1 MTLKYL
7 RPLVLVFLSVQFFG
21 QQVLIKDAI
30 TEDVISHV
38 IVTGKNIEG
47 YTTSN
52 EDGVLDITQFMNCDS
67 IYFKHV
73 DYKFFAT
80 TPDILRTNGFKVY
93 LDHISLSLG
102 EVIIAANRW
111 KEKSDDIP
119 QYHIT
124 VKPADIKLQN
134 PQTTAD
140 LLAVSGKVYIQKSQQ
155 GGGSPM
161 IRGFATNRLLYT
173 VDGVRMNTAIF
184 RGGNIQNVISLD
196 PFAIRNTEVIF
207 GPGSVIYGSDAIG
220 GVMSFTTLE
229 PVLSTN
235 DKLLVKGNAASRYSS
250 ANSEFTKH
258 LDFSLGWKKFGMA
271 TSVSHFHYGDLHQGT
286 VGPDDYIK
294 PFNVNRINDSDVV
307 SVNEDPTLQSPS
319 GYDQLNVMQ
328 KFKYKPS
335 NKLEFDYGFHYSTT
349 SDYSRYDRHL
359 RLGKGLPRYGEWS
372 YGPQIWMM
380 NHLEI
385 KYISSNKLFDELKV
399 NLAHQY
405 FEESRISRDI
415 NKPTKEV
422 RIEEVGAISA
432 NLDFIKRIDSTHLF
446 TYGVEYIYN
455 DVTSI
460 GKDINIEDNT
470 EEVGPARYP
479 QATWQSTAV
488 FITDRIRMNKNTNLS
503 LGLRYNQYIM
513 DALFDTTFYPFPYTT
528 ANLNNGALT
537 GSAGIVMKVGKH
549 SVISSNLATAFRS
562 PNVDDL
568 GKVFDSEPGAVIVPN
583 PDLKAEYA
591 YNADL
596 GFATVIS
603 KQLKIDGAIYY
614 TYLQNALVRRDFT
627 LNGLDSIVYDGVM
640 SKVQAIQNAAYA
652 NVYGLQIGLNYE
664 FLRHFYFG
672 GNFNFQKGIEI
683 MDDGSE
689 STTRHASPMFGNI
702 KLGYTNKN
710 LNIQAYSQFNSEVS
724 YANMPI
730 SEIDK
735 TEIYA
740 LDGDGNPYS
749 PAWYTL
755 NLKASYQLK
764 IFNISGGIENILDKR
779 YRPYSSGISAP
790 GRNFIIALRIN
801 I

>member
-30 TEDVISHV
+30 TEDVISYV

-73 DYKFFAT
+73 DHKFFAT

-359 RLGKGLPRYGEWS
+359 RLRKGLPRYGEWS

-479 QATWQSTAV
+479 QATWQSAAV
-488 FITDRIRMNKNTNLS
+488 FITDRIRLNKNTNLS

-583 PDLKAEYA
+583 PDLTAEYA

-724 YANMPI
+724 YADMPI

-755 NLKASYQLK
+755 NLKASYQFK
-764 IFNISGGIENILDKR
+764 MFNISGGIENILDKR

-790 GRNFIIALRIN
+790 GRNFIVALRIS